1 MSLPE
6 NLSFNLAVPQD
17 SKELSQLAQQ
27 IWRQHFTPVIGTEQV
42 EYMLKNFQ
50 SSSAIEE
57 FIAEGYEYYF
67 IKLADKSVGY
77 LAIQNR
83 KDHLHLSKFYILEE
97 FRGKGIGRQAFDF
110 VTQRAKDM
118 KLPTIRLVVNK
129 DNSNTITVYKKMG
142 LKIIGSPVTDIG
154 DGFVMDDYE
163 FEMEIC

>member
-6 NLSFNLAVPQD
+6 NLSFILAVPQD
-17 SKELSQLAQQ
+17 SKELSLLAQL
-27 IWRQHFTPVIGTEQV
+27 IWRQHFTPVIGAEQV

-50 SSSAIEE
+50 SPSAIEE

-83 KDHLHLSKFYILEE
+83 KDHLHLSKFYILEK
-97 FRGKGIGRQAFDF
+97 FRGKGVGRQAFDF
-110 VTQRAKDM
+110 ITQRAKDM
-118 KLPTIRLVVNK
+118 KLPSIRLVVNK
-129 DNSNTITVYKKMG
+129 DNSNTIEVYKKMG
-142 LKIIGSPVTDIG
+142 LKIIGSPITDIG
-154 DGFVMDDYE
+154 GGFVMDDYE